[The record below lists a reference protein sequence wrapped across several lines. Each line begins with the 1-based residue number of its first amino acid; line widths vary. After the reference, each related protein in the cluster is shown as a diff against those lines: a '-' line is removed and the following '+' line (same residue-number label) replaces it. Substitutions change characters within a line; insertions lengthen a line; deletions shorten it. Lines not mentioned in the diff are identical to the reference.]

1 MCCCSFQLA
10 GAISDQLLA
19 DVGGAYVSSELSDN
33 RSDQSSSGS
42 GESACRCLYRLRI
55 RRWAFL
61 VAGRHADCPCFGE
74 RVPTCPDARRLAVS
88 PTLPDSSRAVMAM
101 DIPALVAQGV
111 ERADFSAFVAKSLLV
126 ACSVDFVAVCR
137 NCRYCSLFLHCVP
150 RKRTALGRVG
160 AGRLGSEDHHRVAFS
175 DSLSD
180 AVALHQT
187 YSECDSVKMP
197 SEFPPSTHHHGGG
210 RHCFGRTRGREGR
223 LLCVCRKERA
233 SRWLALLLPSLFT
246 GVVDAPSFS
255 PLRSTEAGSPGC
267 GGR

>member
-1 MCCCSFQLA
+1 
-10 GAISDQLLA
+10 
-19 DVGGAYVSSELSDN
+19 
-33 RSDQSSSGS
+33 
-42 GESACRCLYRLRI
+42 
-55 RRWAFL
+55 
-61 VAGRHADCPCFGE
+61 
-74 RVPTCPDARRLAVS
+74 
-88 PTLPDSSRAVMAM
+88 MAM
-101 DIPALVAQGV
+101 DITALVAQGV
-111 ERADFSAFVAKSLLV
+111 ARADFSAFVAKSLLV
-126 ACSVDFVAVCR
+126 ACSADFVAVCR
-137 NCRYCSLFLHCVP
+137 NCRYCSLLVHCVP
-150 RKRTALGRVG
+150 RNRTALGRVG

-180 AVALHQT
+180 VVALHQT

-197 SEFPPSTHHHGGG
+197 SEFPHSTHHHGGG

-233 SRWLALLLPSLFT
+233 SWWLALLLPSLFT